1 MPTKESGFPV
11 VSSTLFTT
19 PANLSITVPSGL
31 TNPALIVFTFHERA
45 GDVVSGVTFNAD
57 AMTQV
62 AVEDPTTWSKVTCW
76 KLANPDVATANVAV
90 SRSSG
95 GTNAMRI
102 IAYLVSSAD
111 QTNIVRTP
119 AQSSADT
126 GTSASNTVG
135 SVASSDLLLDQISI
149 DSTGHSPTAGANQ
162 TAEYATQNLGAGTNE
177 GRGSSQSGADGGVM
191 SWTWTTSAPFSHV
204 AVAII
209 HDAGAG
215 GAQTVTPTGISTGE
229 AFGTP
234 VVTQEVV
241 PTGIAS
247 AEAFGTPVAVLFNTP
262 TGIAS
267 QEAFGTPLVNQSVS
281 PTGIPSAE
289 AFGAAPSLPQIV
301 TPASIPSAEA
311 FGVPT
316 IDGGVQVGSSPT
328 RMPMTGVGN

>member
-11 VSSTLFTT
+11 VSSTLSTS

-31 TNPALIVFTFHERA
+31 TNPALIVFTIHERA
-45 GDVVSGVTFNAD
+45 SNVVSGVTFNAD

-90 SRSSG
+90 TRSSG
-95 GTNAMRI
+95 GTDPMRI

-119 AQSSADT
+119 AQTSADT
-126 GTSASNTVG
+126 GTSGSVTVG
-135 SVASSDLLLDQISI
+135 SVASDDLLIDQISI
-149 DSTGHSPTAGANQ
+149 DSTGHSPAVGANQ
-162 TAEYATQNLGAGTNE
+162 TAEYATVSLGAGINE

-191 SWTWTTSAPFSHV
+191 SWTWTTSAPFSLV

-234 VVTQEVV
+234 VVQQNVT
-241 PTGIAS
+241 PSGIAS
-247 AEAFGTPVAVLFNTP
+247 AEAFGTPIATLFLAP

-267 QEAFGTPLVNQSVS
+267 EEAFGAPLVNQSVT

-289 AFGAAPSLPQIV
+289 AFGAAPSLPQVV

-311 FGVPT
+311 FGTPT
-316 IDGGVQVGSSPT
+316 IDGGVQEGSSPT
-328 RMPMTGVGN
+328 RQPMTGVGN